1 MVWQL
6 TYQNT
11 PALKN
16 TYVFQSVTASDLCR
30 QYLIEPQFE
39 LQEYGKKVI
48 NRLGFEVCI
57 ILYISSG
64 FPYIF
69 SPKISNS
76 VTLCEIDSEITQLVC
91 RIVMPPLTFKQQFNC
106 HYVKLMLEHTIVATS
121 TFLKIMLHERFC
133 TETIFGNFMNIL
145 YKRQ

>member
-1 MVWQL
+1 MFICVISFRKPVGECNDLRTMVWQL

-48 NRLGFEVCI
+48 NRLGFKVCI

-64 FPYIF
+64 FPYF
-69 SPKISNS
+69 
-76 VTLCEIDSEITQLVC
+76 
-91 RIVMPPLTFKQQFNC
+91 QQ
-106 HYVKLMLEHTIVATS
+106 M
-121 TFLKIMLHERFC
+121 
-133 TETIFGNFMNIL
+133 
-145 YKRQ
+145 